1 MAVQSIEETQLSR
14 GQFIGAGAAALLAF
28 SSVGCLLGCANKKD
42 AESGNGKNFSGT
54 LTLSAAQKTTLDS
67 QGFLNLDEGLI
78 VVKDGVIYHAY
89 GRRCPHEGGTVT
101 GQSATALQ
109 CQTHTDQS
117 YNKLGQGNGART
129 SASLVSYTVTDNSG
143 TITISG

>member
-1 MAVQSIEETQLSR
+1 MAKTEASNDTFLTR
-14 GQFIGAGAAALLAF
+14 GEFIGAGAAALLAF
-28 SSVGCLLGCANKKD
+28 SSVGCLMGCATKKD
-42 AESGNGKNFSGT
+42 EEGSGKNFSGT

-78 VVKDGVIYHAY
+78 VVKDGTIYHAF

-101 GQSATALQ
+101 GQSATSLQ
-109 CQTHTDQS
+109 CQTHSDQV

-143 TITISG
+143 TLTITG